1 MMRFVQSYARIPYMG
16 LPINGPKWAEVRAIY
31 ARAHAHAYPHTP
43 TRICMRT
50 HTCSSFKETDS
61 AALEGGVVPADFVQ

>member
-43 TRICMRT
+43 MRIRMD
-50 HTCSSFKETDS
+50 TCNSPECTEHSKGGAPLETAS
-61 AALEGGVVPADFVQ
+61 MTA